1 MHVREEAKGAL
12 SLPHG
17 RGSGRGKLSIL
28 VAAPQTRAAFNY
40 FLEKAKA
47 GEITTKNRVEN
58 SVVTDTGW

>member
-40 FLEKAKA
+40 FLEKPGAAAK
-47 GEITTKNRVEN
+47 ERERNNNQE
-58 SVVTDTGW
+58 

>member
-40 FLEKAKA
+40 FLEKPGAAAAK
-47 GEITTKNRVEN
+47 EREK
-58 SVVTDTGW
+58 